1 MQISN
6 VKLRAARELGL
17 KPLLHLGAYRL
28 MHKSGW
34 LRWRTPTFDWDSKPF
49 GRWLRTSIPQGAGA
63 YIDYREELTQE
74 FLLNPNSPFLTQIK
88 SFHNGE
94 TDAAIS
100 RARRI
105 LEGFFPLFGDEEY
118 ELGFPPSWNSFP
130 DARINTS
137 APSIE
142 PNFHWTKYKTET
154 FPKDVK
160 YLWEPSRFG
169 WAFDLVRAYLLTGE
183 SQYAEGFWVLL
194 ESWRGE
200 NAPNA
205 GPQWISAQEVAIRVL
220 ALVFSFYA
228 FLSEFKA
235 KPERITTLVQ
245 MIAIHVDRIPPTIA
259 YSRAQG
265 NNHLLLEAVALYTV
279 GLLFPEFNSSER
291 WRQQGRRL
299 FIEGVRDQVFPDG
312 GYIQH
317 STNYHRLALGAS
329 LWLVRLA
336 DLNGEKLPGETM
348 DSIQRLAHCLGALV
362 DPISGKEVN
371 FGHNDGAY
379 LFPLTNCSF
388 DDYRPILQ
396 LASYVL
402 EERVILPSG
411 PWDELLLW
419 FGISPDGAQ
428 PDDPLTEQI
437 PAPESA
443 HREHFAVGRRTK
455 RTAFHQAGFH
465 ILRGRE
471 SWAMLRCAHFTT
483 RPAHSDQLHFDL
495 WWRGENILRDAG
507 TYLYNDDMP
516 WRNSLSSTH
525 VHNSPVVDE
534 LEPMDRAGTFLWLNW
549 SEGKV
554 LQHKTSSKGAI
565 EIIIARH
572 DGYRKIGVSVTRS
585 VIRAGDQ
592 IWYVLDE
599 IEGEGTHSFKN
610 GWLLPDASWKLEN
623 HALQLNA
630 DSISFTVE
638 VAGENLTT
646 ALIRAGEQLLGD
658 YSPKNSE
665 VLGWYSPTY
674 ARKDPA
680 LTFQSN
686 ISGSLPL
693 RIVTTVTLGDADPVD
708 LDVQLCRLGES
719 DMSVQAAS
727 FMGERLET

>member
-6 VKLRAARELGL
+6 VRLRAARELGL
-17 KPLLHLGAYRL
+17 KPLLHLGAYRV

-34 LRWRTPTFDWDSKPF
+34 LRWRTPIFDWDSKPF
-49 GRWLRTSIPQGAGA
+49 GRWIKTGIPEGAAA
-63 YIDYREELTQE
+63 YIDYREGLPRE

-88 SFHNGE
+88 SFHDGDS
-94 TDAAIS
+94 DAAVS
-100 RARRI
+100 RAQRI

-118 ELGFPPSWNSFP
+118 ELGFPPAWNSFP
-130 DARINTS
+130 AAKVNTS
-137 APSIE
+137 TFSIE
-142 PNFHWTKYKTET
+142 QNNHWTKYKIET
-154 FPKDVK
+154 FLNDVK

-169 WAFDLVRAYLLTGE
+169 WAFDLARAYLLTNDPNF
-183 SQYAEGFWVLL
+183 ADGFWELL
-194 ESWRGE
+194 ESWRRE

-205 GPQWISAQEVAIRVL
+205 GPQWISAQEVAIRAL

-228 FLSEFKA
+228 FLSEFKG
-235 KPERITTLVQ
+235 KPERITTLAQ
-245 MIAIHVDRIPPTIA
+245 MIAAHVDRIPTTVA

-279 GLLFPEFNSSER
+279 GLLFPEFHNSEHLLE
-291 WRQQGRRL
+291 QGRRL
-299 FIEGVRDQVFPDG
+299 FIEGIRDQVFPDG

-317 STNYHRLALGAS
+317 STNYQRLVLRAS
-329 LWLVRLA
+329 IWLLRLS
-336 DLNGEKLPGETM
+336 DLNGEKLPGEIKGL
-348 DSIQRLAHCLGALV
+348 IQRLADCLKALV
-362 DPISGKEVN
+362 DPISGKAAN
-371 FGHNDGAY
+371 LGHNDGAF

-388 DDYRPILQ
+388 DDYRPTLQ

-419 FGISPDGAQ
+419 FGISLDSAQ
-428 PDDPLTEQI
+428 PDNPLKEQTST
-437 PAPESA
+437 PEPS
-443 HREHFAVGRRTK
+443 HREDFDLGGKTK
-455 RTAFHQAGFH
+455 GTAYPQAGVH

-471 SWAMLRCAHFTT
+471 SWGMLRCVNFTT

-507 TYLYNDDMP
+507 TYLYNGDMP

-525 VHNSPVVDE
+525 VHNSPVVDD

-549 SEGKV
+549 SKGKV
-554 LQHKTSSKGAI
+554 LQHKTSSKGGI
-565 EIIIARH
+565 EIIAARH

-592 IWYVLDE
+592 IWYVVDE
-599 IEGEGTHSFKN
+599 ITGEGTHSIRN
-610 GWLLPDASWKLEN
+610 GWLLPDTSWKLEN
-623 HALQLNA
+623 HVLQLNA
-630 DSISFTVE
+630 DYISIKVE
-638 VAGENLTT
+638 AAGENLTG

-658 YSPKNSE
+658 YSPKNSD
-665 VLGWYSPTY
+665 VMGWYSPTY

-680 LTFQSN
+680 LTFLSS

-693 RIVTTVTLGDADPVD
+693 RIVTTLTLGDVDPGD
-708 LDVQLCRLGES
+708 LDVQLFGPGES